1 MNVRLS
7 PLPDTTEF
15 AEAFRTA
22 CELDVLAFKPGNVSV
37 ESPGHG
43 MQARDFQLSAEAAA
57 PHVTDRT
64 LPLGER
70 IYRAIAATRQAVG
83 CNTNLGIVLLAVP
96 LIRAAQHRLPH
107 ESLSQRL
114 RRDLDET
121 TREDTEWVYRAIR
134 LAAPGGLG
142 SSPRHDVHA
151 APTVNL
157 LSAMREAAQRDRIA
171 GQYAS
176 GYADVFRFGVDALR
190 QGRTRWGEE
199 TQALTDVY
207 LAYLS
212 GFPDSHVLRKFG
224 APTAAQVQRMACG
237 CVADMAPCPDW
248 NRARRHLANLDRGLK
263 SAGVNPG
270 TSADLTVATWLADR
284 LLSAAATDPAET
296 SRPAGGQPD
305 I

>member
-1 MNVRLS
+1 MNARLPS
-7 PLPDTTEF
+7 PPGTADL

-43 MQARDFQLSAEAAA
+43 MQARDFQRSAEVAA
-57 PHVTDRT
+57 PHVADRA
-64 LPLGER
+64 LSLGER

-83 CNTNLGIVLLAVP
+83 CNTNLGIVLLTVP
-96 LIRAAQHRLPH
+96 LIHAAQHRLPH
-107 ESLSQRL
+107 ESLPRRL

-142 SSPRHDVHA
+142 SSPRHDVRA
-151 APTVNL
+151 APTVGL

-176 GYADVFRFGVDALR
+176 GYADIFRFGVDALR

-199 TQALTDVY
+199 TQALTSVY

-212 GFPDSHVLRKFG
+212 DFPDSHVLRKFG
-224 APTAAQVQRMACG
+224 AATAAQVQRMACG
-237 CVADMAPCPDW
+237 CVADMAPCLDW

-270 TSADLTVATWLADR
+270 TSADLSVATWLADR
-284 LLSAAATDPAET
+284 LLSAAASGPAET
-296 SRPAGGQPD
+296 SRPTGGQAD

>member
-1 MNVRLS
+1 MNARLS
-7 PLPDTTEF
+7 PLPGTTEL

-43 MQARDFQLSAEAAA
+43 MHARDFQLSAEAAA
-57 PHVTDRT
+57 PHVADRT

-83 CNTNLGIVLLAVP
+83 CNTNLGIVLLTVP
-96 LIRAAQHRLPH
+96 LLHAAQHRLPH
-107 ESLSQRL
+107 ESLPQRL

-121 TREDTEWVYRAIR
+121 TRDDTEWVYRAIR

-142 SSPRHDVHA
+142 SSPRHDVRA
-151 APTVNL
+151 APTVGL

-176 GYADVFRFGVDALR
+176 GYADIFSLGMDALK

-199 TQALTDVY
+199 TRALTGVY

-212 GFPDSHVLRKFG
+212 DFPDSHVLRKFG
-224 APTAAQVQRMACG
+224 AATAAQVQRMARG
-237 CVADMAPCPDW
+237 CVADTAPCLDW
-248 NRARRHLANLDRGLK
+248 DCVRRHLANLDRGLK

-284 LLSAAATDPAET
+284 LLSAAADPVEAG
-296 SRPAGGQPD
+296 RPAGGQAD

>member
-1 MNVRLS
+1 MNARLS
-7 PLPDTTEF
+7 PLPGTAEL
-15 AEAFRTA
+15 AEAFRAA

-43 MQARDFQLSAEAAA
+43 MHARDFQLSAEAAA
-57 PHVTDRT
+57 PHVADRT

-70 IYRAIAATRQAVG
+70 IYRAVEATRQAVG

-107 ESLSQRL
+107 ESLPQRL

-121 TREDTEWVYRAIR
+121 TREDAEWVYRAIR

-151 APTVNL
+151 APTVDL

-176 GYADVFRFGVDALR
+176 GYADIFSLGMDALK

-199 TQALTDVY
+199 TRALTDVY

-212 GFPDSHVLRKFG
+212 HFPDSHVLRKFG

-263 SAGVNPG
+263 LAGVNPG

>member
-1 MNVRLS
+1 MNARLP
-7 PLPDTTEF
+7 PLPGTADL
-15 AEAFRTA
+15 AQAFRTA

-83 CNTNLGIVLLAVP
+83 CNNLGIVLLAVP

>member
-1 MNVRLS
+1 MNARL
-7 PLPDTTEF
+7 PPPPGTADL
-15 AEAFRTA
+15 AQAFRTA

-43 MQARDFQLSAEAAA
+43 MHARDFQRSAEVAA
-57 PHVTDRT
+57 PHVADRA

-83 CNTNLGIVLLAVP
+83 CNTNLGIVLLTVP
-96 LIRAAQHRLPH
+96 LIHAAQHRLPH
-107 ESLSQRL
+107 ESLPQRL

-121 TREDTEWVYRAIR
+121 TREDTEWAYRAIR

-142 SSPRHDVHA
+142 SSPRHDVRA
-151 APTVNL
+151 APTVGL
-157 LSAMREAAQRDRIA
+157 LSAMRESAQRDRIA

-176 GYADVFRFGVDALR
+176 GYADIFRFGVDALQ

-199 TQALTDVY
+199 TQALTSVY

-212 GFPDSHVLRKFG
+212 DFPDSHVLRKFG
-224 APTAAQVQRMACG
+224 AATAAQVQRMACG
-237 CVADMAPCPDW
+237 CVADMAPCLDW
-248 NRARRHLANLDRGLK
+248 NRARRHLASLDRGLK

-270 TSADLTVATWLADR
+270 TSADLSVATWLADR
-284 LLSAAATDPAET
+284 LLSAAASGPAGT
-296 SRPAGGQPD
+296 SRPTGGQAD